1 MKKFSF
7 ENQGE
12 MKAYDRG
19 KADAIAEIYQAMY
32 AELAE
37 DKAFPDANP
46 TAFAEWGMRSLMPKI
61 AKYKKGDDL
70 FDKLMSLDV

>member
-1 MKKFSF
+1 MKVFSF

-19 KADAIAEIYQAMY
+19 KSDAIAEIYQAMY

-37 DKAFPDANP
+37 AKSFPDTDPA
-46 TAFAEWGMRSLMPKI
+46 AFAAWGVRSLMPKL

-70 FDKLMSLDV
+70 FDKLMSLDL